1 MPTNRFAAVQ
11 LTLLSVIVA
20 LILENLL
27 NQLGNSDSNWSS
39 ALPWLQAAVV
49 AATVIS
55 IWSGFALLL
64 STSNRQPEPIDFISP
79 FTLLITLTLAA
90 NSLGTEE
97 LVKFFG
103 FLLLAGL
110 VSIWALNAE
119 LRFMI
124 KNEDPASRGVKK
136 AIYLQA
142 AGTAVAGLMALV
154 LLVLASTPT
163 AALVIGLIIAIAIQG
178 AAAFGTMEGWRFV
191 TQEERHDL
199 T

>member
-39 ALPWLQAAVV
+39 ALPWLQATLV
-49 AATVIS
+49 AATVLS

-64 STSNRQPEPIDFISP
+64 STSTRQPAPIDFISP
-79 FTLLITLTLAA
+79 FALLITLTLAA
-90 NSLGTEE
+90 NSLGTTE

-103 FLLLAGL
+103 FLMLSGV

-119 LRFMI
+119 LRFLVQH
-124 KNEDPASRGVKK
+124 KEPAMNGVRR
-136 AIYLQA
+136 AIYVQA
-142 AGTAVAGLMALV
+142 ADAALAGLMALV
-154 LLVLASTPT
+154 VLLASPPN
-163 AALVIGLIIAIAIQG
+163 AMLVIALMIAIAIQG

-191 TQEERHDL
+191 TQEERDEQA
-199 T
+199 